1 MHFPS
6 YLSLNVNA
14 CASQLGEREKLR
26 PHEVTPWTT
35 AAAAAAAA
43 EEEATTP
50 PERWR
55 LKLKEKTG

>member
-50 PERWR
+50 PER
-55 LKLKEKTG
+55 